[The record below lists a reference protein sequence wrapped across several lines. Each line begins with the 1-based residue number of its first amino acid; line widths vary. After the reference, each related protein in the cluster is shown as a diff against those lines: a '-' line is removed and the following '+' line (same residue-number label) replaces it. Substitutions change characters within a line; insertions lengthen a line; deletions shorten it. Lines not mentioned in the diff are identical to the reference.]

1 MFGKL
6 GPSTSGVVVS
16 ATASAR
22 PMLTFRNFSLRCDK
36 SNPHVS
42 FKTPWDWELAQ
53 GKRIALITRN
63 SFLDYQLIAGFA
75 GLVPP
80 VSGEMICSGVISWPV
95 GGAGGVDRKLRI
107 SDALDFVS
115 TVYRD
120 CLDKSRVSIDE
131 FWQLMSRVGVHRR
144 LLVKEL
150 SRDQREFFY
159 LALSLLFS
167 FDCYLIEKS
176 KALTLLS
183 DSSRPLR
190 ALFRR
195 QIEGKTLITTSTS
208 KRFRREF
215 CTDGLVLGTYGEI
228 LFSGDLSAAV
238 EWADQNLQPSETA
251 SSNDEPFEMGSQF
264 KNDES
269 SVDADDDF

>member
-1 MFGKL
+1 
-6 GPSTSGVVVS
+6 V
-16 ATASAR
+16 
-22 PMLTFRNFSLRCDK
+22 LTFRNFSLRCDK
-36 SNPHVS
+36 SNPQVS
-42 FKTPWDWELAQ
+42 FKIPWDWELAQ

-80 VSGEMICSGVISWPV
+80 MSGEMICNGAISWPV
-95 GGAGGVDRKLRI
+95 GGAGGLDRRLRI

-120 CLDKSRVSIDE
+120 CLEKSRVSVDE
-131 FWQLMSRVGVHRR
+131 FWQLLSRVGVHRR

-150 SRDQREFFY
+150 SRDQRDFFY

-195 QIEGKTLITTSTS
+195 QIEGKTLLTTSTS
-208 KRFRREF
+208 KRFLREF
-215 CTDGLVLGTYGEI
+215 CTDGLVLGTHGEI
-228 LFSGDLSAAV
+228 LFSGDLSTAV
-238 EWADQNLQPSETA
+238 EWADQNLQPSGTEE
-251 SSNDEPFEMGSQF
+251 SNNEPFEMGSQF

-269 SVDADDDF
+269 SVDLGDDF

>member
-1 MFGKL
+1 MFGEL

-36 SNPHVS
+36 SNPQVS

-115 TVYRD
+115 TVYGD

-195 QIEGKTLITTSTS
+195 QIEGKTLVTTSTS

-215 CTDGLVLGTYGEI
+215 CTDGLVLGAFGEI

-238 EWADQNLQPSETA
+238 EWADHNLEPSEEA
-251 SSNDEPFEMGSQF
+251 SSNDEPFEMDLRFQ
-264 KNDES
+264 NDES
-269 SVDADDDF
+269 SVDLGDDF

>member
-1 MFGKL
+1 MVTKL
-6 GPSTSGVVVS
+6 GSSTSGVVVS

-22 PMLTFRNFSLRCDK
+22 PVLTFRNFSLRCDK
-36 SNPHVS
+36 SNPQVS
-42 FKTPWDWELAQ
+42 FETPWDWKLAQ

-80 VSGEMICSGVISWPV
+80 VSGEIICDGVISWPV
-95 GGAGGVDRKLRI
+95 GGAGGLDRRLRI

-120 CLDKSRVSIDE
+120 CLEKSRVSIDE

-150 SRDQREFFY
+150 SRDQRDFFY

-195 QIEGKTLITTSTS
+195 QIEGKTLLTTSTS
-208 KRFRREF
+208 KRFLREF
-215 CTDGLVLGTYGEI
+215 CTEGLVLGTYGEI

-238 EWADQNLQPSETA
+238 EWADQNLQPSGTEE
-251 SSNDEPFEMGSQF
+251 SNDEPFEMGSQF

>member
-1 MFGKL
+1 MVGGF

-16 ATASAR
+16 ATASSK

-36 SNPHVS
+36 SNPQVS

-53 GKRIALITRN
+53 GKRVALITRN
-63 SFLDYQLIAGFA
+63 SFLDYQLIAGLA

-80 VSGEMICSGVISWPV
+80 VSGEVIFNGAISWPV
-95 GGAGGVDRKLRI
+95 GGEGGLDRRLRI

-115 TVYRD
+115 TAYRD
-120 CLDKSRVSIDE
+120 CLEKSRVSIDE
-131 FWQLMSRVGVHRR
+131 FWQLMSRVGVHHH
-144 LLVKEL
+144 LLIKEL

-176 KALTLLS
+176 KALVLLS
-183 DSSRPLR
+183 DSARPLR

-195 QIEGKTLITTSTS
+195 QIEGKTLLTTSTS
-208 KRFRREF
+208 KRFRRGF
-215 CTDGLVLGTYGEI
+215 CSDGLVLGNCGQILFAGEI
-228 LFSGDLSAAV
+228 SAAL
-238 EWADQNLQPSETA
+238 EWADQNLEPSEEA
-251 SSNDEPFEMGSQF
+251 SSNDEPFEMDSRYQ
-264 KNDES
+264 NDES
-269 SVDADDDF
+269 SVDLGDDF